1 MATTND
7 SSSNNT
13 ILNTAEFTSE
23 VASFYQ
29 GKSSEGLAPSLWT
42 LVLSQVT
49 TWIFARSLMNAAV
62 LGFFYGIAGA
72 LAYGMYYFSFI
83 TGAHIVDSLR
93 FKHGFSN
100 MQGFMRAKFGQVG
113 EHCYNAVISFRLI
126 SEVFSNLLVFGF
138 ITTLFVGLNETYLIL
153 IIAVATLIYSSIGGL
168 HTALKTDVVQALLT
182 IVAIAVLSIAM
193 FMHPLFSFT
202 DIIASSSTADNK
214 GWILLIVAFIQVW
227 SYPAHDPVMTDRGF
241 LADRITTKKSF
252 YYAAPI
258 SIICIM
264 LFGLLGVFAQL
275 NNPGGAIEVT
285 QTLNTLFSPAV
296 MMIFCFALIIS
307 AISTLD
313 STYASA
319 AKLVAVDMNLVK
331 PTVRNGR
338 LIMLGFLLAGLGFIA
353 TGSKDLFDAVAISGT
368 ASLFLAPVVFFS
380 IWSNWEV
387 KPWALVVSFIAAL
400 LAGIIYMLENGGYI
414 SVMTIVFGFE
424 HKYTKLLLLCIIAS
438 TIGWIAFLLAR
449 TSVEKTVKVV

>member
-1 MATTND
+1 MTD
-7 SSSNNT
+7 SSSET
-13 ILNTAEFTSE
+13 CELAPDIAR
-23 VASFYQ
+23 FYQ
-29 GKSSEGLAPSLWT
+29 GKSLQGQPPSLWT

-62 LGFFYGIAGA
+62 LGFFYGIAGT

-93 FKHGFSN
+93 FKHGFN
-100 MQGFMRAKFGQVG
+100 NIQTFMQVKFGATG
-113 EHCYNAVISFRLI
+113 EHLYNAVIGFRLV

-138 ITTLFVGLNETYLIL
+138 ITTLFVGFNENYLIL

-168 HTALKTDVVQALLT
+168 HTALKTDVAQALLT
-182 IVAIAVLSIAM
+182 IVAIAVLSVAM
-193 FMHPLFSFT
+193 FAHPLFSFD
-202 DIIASSSTADNK
+202 DIISSSNTADNK
-214 GWILLIVAFIQVW
+214 GWILLIVAFIQIW

-241 LADRITTKKSF
+241 LADRATTKKSF

-258 SIICIM
+258 SMACIL

-275 NNPGGAIEVT
+275 NNAGGATEVT

-296 MMIFCFALIIS
+296 MMLFSFALIIS

-319 AKLVAVDMNLVK
+319 AKLIAIDMKLVK

-338 LIMLGFLLAGLGFIA
+338 LIMLGFLLAGLAFIA

-380 IWSNWEV
+380 IWSSWEV
-387 KPWALVVSFIAAL
+387 KPWAIIVSFVSAL
-400 LAGIIYMLENGGYI
+400 MAGIVYMLENGGYI
-414 SVMTIVFGFE
+414 TVMAPVFGAE
-424 HKYTKLLLLCIIAS
+424 HKYVQLLILCVMAS
-438 TIGWIAFLLAR
+438 MIGSIAFVLAR
-449 TSVEKTVKVV
+449 KRV

>member
-1 MATTND
+1 MTD
-7 SSSNNT
+7 SSSET
-13 ILNTAEFTSE
+13 CELAPDIAR
-23 VASFYQ
+23 FYQ
-29 GKSSEGLAPSLWT
+29 GKSLQGQPPSLWT

-62 LGFFYGIAGA
+62 LGFFYGIAGT

-93 FKHGFSN
+93 FKHGFN
-100 MQGFMRAKFGQVG
+100 NIQTFMQVKFGATG
-113 EHCYNAVISFRLI
+113 EHLYNAVIGFRLV

-138 ITTLFVGLNETYLIL
+138 ITTLFVGFNENYLIL

-168 HTALKTDVVQALLT
+168 HTALKTDVAQALLT
-182 IVAIAVLSIAM
+182 IVAIAVLSVAM
-193 FMHPLFSFT
+193 FAHPLFSFD
-202 DIIASSSTADNK
+202 DIISSSNTADNK
-214 GWILLIVAFIQVW
+214 GWILLMVAFIQIW

-241 LADRITTKKSF
+241 LADRATTKKSF

-258 SIICIM
+258 SMACIL

-275 NNPGGAIEVT
+275 NNAGGATEVT

-296 MMIFCFALIIS
+296 MMLFSFALIIS

-319 AKLVAVDMNLVK
+319 AKLIVIDMKLVK

-338 LIMLGFLLAGLGFIA
+338 LIMLGFLLAGLVFIA

-368 ASLFLAPVVFFS
+368 VSLFLAPVVFFS
-380 IWSNWEV
+380 IWSSWEV
-387 KPWALVVSFIAAL
+387 KPWAIIVSFVSAL
-400 LAGIIYMLENGGYI
+400 MAGIVYMLENGGYI
-414 SVMTIVFGFE
+414 TVMAPVFGAE
-424 HKYTKLLLLCIIAS
+424 HKYVQLLILCVMAS
-438 TIGWIAFLLAR
+438 MIGSIAFVLAR
-449 TSVEKTVKVV
+449 KRM

>member
-1 MATTND
+1 MTD
-7 SSSNNT
+7 SSSET
-13 ILNTAEFTSE
+13 CELAPDIAR
-23 VASFYQ
+23 FYQ
-29 GKSSEGLAPSLWT
+29 GKSLQGQPPSLWT

-62 LGFFYGIAGA
+62 LGFFYGIAGT

-93 FKHGFSN
+93 FKHGFN
-100 MQGFMRAKFGQVG
+100 NIQTFMQVKFGATG
-113 EHCYNAVISFRLI
+113 EHLYNAVIGFRLV

-138 ITTLFVGLNETYLIL
+138 ITTLFVGFNENYLIL

-168 HTALKTDVVQALLT
+168 HTALKTDVAQALLT
-182 IVAIAVLSIAM
+182 IVAIAVLSVAM
-193 FMHPLFSFT
+193 FAHPLFSFD
-202 DIIASSSTADNK
+202 DIISSSNTADNK
-214 GWILLIVAFIQVW
+214 GWILLIVAFIQIW

-241 LADRITTKKSF
+241 LADRATTKKSF

-258 SIICIM
+258 SMACIL

-275 NNPGGAIEVT
+275 NNAGGATEVT

-296 MMIFCFALIIS
+296 MILFSFALIIS

-319 AKLVAVDMNLVK
+319 AKLIAIDMILVK

-338 LIMLGFLLAGLGFIA
+338 LIMLGFLLAGLAFIA

-380 IWSNWEV
+380 IWSSWEV
-387 KPWALVVSFIAAL
+387 KPWAIIVSFVSAL
-400 LAGIIYMLENGGYI
+400 MAGIVYMLENGGYI
-414 SVMTIVFGFE
+414 TVMAPVFGAE
-424 HKYTKLLLLCIIAS
+424 HKYVQLLILCVMAS
-438 TIGWIAFLLAR
+438 MIGSIAFVLAR
-449 TSVEKTVKVV
+449 KRM

>member
-1 MATTND
+1 MTD
-7 SSSNNT
+7 SSSET
-13 ILNTAEFTSE
+13 YELAPDIAR
-23 VASFYQ
+23 FYQ
-29 GKSSEGLAPSLWT
+29 GKSLQGQPPSLWT
-42 LVLSQVT
+42 LILSQVT

-62 LGFFYGIAGA
+62 LGFFYGIAGT

-93 FKHGFSN
+93 FKHGFN
-100 MQGFMRAKFGQVG
+100 NIQTFMQVKFGATG
-113 EHCYNAVISFRLI
+113 EHLYNAVIGFRLV

-138 ITTLFVGLNETYLIL
+138 ITTLFVGFNENYLIL

-168 HTALKTDVVQALLT
+168 HTALKTDVAQALLT
-182 IVAIAVLSIAM
+182 IFAIIVLAVAM
-193 FMHPLFSFT
+193 FAHPLFSFNA
-202 DIIASSSTADNK
+202 IISSSNSADNK
-214 GWILLIVAFIQVW
+214 GWILMIVAFIQIW

-241 LADRITTKKSF
+241 LADRATTKKSF

-258 SIICIM
+258 SMACIL

-275 NNPGGAIEVT
+275 NNAGGATEVT

-296 MMIFCFALIIS
+296 MMLFSFALIIS

-319 AKLVAVDMNLVK
+319 AKLIAIDMKLVK
-331 PTVRNGR
+331 PTVKNGR
-338 LIMLGFLLAGLGFIA
+338 LIMLGFLLAGLAFIA

-380 IWSNWEV
+380 IWSSWEV
-387 KPWALVVSFIAAL
+387 KPWAIVVSFVSAL
-400 LAGIIYMLENGGYI
+400 MAGIIYMLENGGYI
-414 SVMTIVFGFE
+414 AVMAPVFGAE
-424 HKYTKLLLLCIIAS
+424 HKYVQLLVLCVIAS
-438 TIGWIAFLLAR
+438 MIGSAAFVLAHKR
-449 TSVEKTVKVV
+449 V

>member
-1 MATTND
+1 MTD
-7 SSSNNT
+7 SLAKNASKLPIIEPN
-13 ILNTAEFTSE
+13 

-29 GKSSEGLAPSLWT
+29 GKSSQGIAPGLWT

-49 TWIFARSLMNAAV
+49 TWIFARSLMNAAA
-62 LGFFYGIAGA
+62 LGFFYGIAGT
-72 LAYGMYYFSFI
+72 LAYAMYYFSFI

-93 FKHGFSN
+93 FKHGFDN
-100 MQGFMRAKFGQVG
+100 IQTFMQSKFGLMG
-113 EHCYNAVISFRLI
+113 EHFYNAVISFRLV

-138 ITTLFVGLNETYLIL
+138 ITTLFVGFNETYIIL

-182 IVAIAVLSIAM
+182 IIAIAVLSVAM
-193 FMHPLFSFT
+193 FSHPLFSFS
-202 DIIASSSTADNK
+202 DIVSSSNSADNK
-214 GWILLIVAFIQVW
+214 GWILLVVAFIQIW

-241 LADRITTKKSF
+241 LADRSTTKKSF

-258 SIICIM
+258 SIVCIV

-275 NNPGGAIEVT
+275 NNAGGAEEVT

-296 MMIFCFALIIS
+296 MMLFSFALIVS

-319 AKLVAVDMNLVK
+319 AKLVAVDMKLIK
-331 PTVRNGR
+331 PTVNNGR
-338 LIMLGFLLAGLGFIA
+338 LVMLGFLLVGLAFIA
-353 TGSKDLFDAVAISGT
+353 TGSKDLFDAVAVSGT

-380 IWSNWEV
+380 IWSSWEV
-387 KPWALVVSFIAAL
+387 KSWAIVVSFASAL
-400 LAGIIYMLENGGYI
+400 IAGIVYMLENGGYI
-414 SVMTIVFGFE
+414 AIMTPLFGAE
-424 HKYTKLLLLCIIAS
+424 QKYVKLLILCIIAS
-438 TIGWIAFLLAR
+438 VIGSLAFVMARVKPAASGHTRTI
-449 TSVEKTVKVV
+449 

>member
-1 MATTND
+1 MND
-7 SSSNNT
+7 SSSET
-13 ILNTAEFTSE
+13 CELAPDIAR
-23 VASFYQ
+23 FYK
-29 GKSSEGLAPSLWT
+29 GKSLQGQPPSLWT

-62 LGFFYGIAGA
+62 LGFFYGIAGT

-93 FKHGFSN
+93 FKHGFNSIQTF
-100 MQGFMRAKFGQVG
+100 MQVKFGATG
-113 EHCYNAVISFRLI
+113 EHLYNAVIGFRLV

-138 ITTLFVGLNETYLIL
+138 ITTLFVGFNENYLIL
-153 IIAVATLIYSSIGGL
+153 IIAVTTLIYSSIGGL
-168 HTALKTDVVQALLT
+168 HTALKTDVAQALLT

-193 FMHPLFSFT
+193 FTHPLFSFN
-202 DIIASSSTADNK
+202 DIIRSSNTADNK
-214 GWILLIVAFIQVW
+214 GWILMIVAFIQIW

-241 LADRITTKKSF
+241 LADRTTTKKSF

-258 SIICIM
+258 SMACIL

-275 NNPGGAIEVT
+275 NNAGEATEVT
-285 QTLNTLFSPAV
+285 QTLNTLFSPAI
-296 MMIFCFALIIS
+296 MMLFSFALIIS

-319 AKLVAVDMNLVK
+319 AKLIAVDMKLVK
-331 PTVRNGR
+331 PTVKNGR
-338 LIMLGFLLAGLGFIA
+338 LIMLGFLLAGLAFIA

-380 IWSNWEV
+380 IWSSWEV
-387 KPWALVVSFIAAL
+387 KPWAIIVSFVSAL
-400 LAGIIYMLENGGYI
+400 MAGIIYMLENGGYI
-414 SVMTIVFGFE
+414 TVMVPVFGAE
-424 HKYTKLLLLCIIAS
+424 HKYVQLLILCVMAS
-438 TIGWIAFLLAR
+438 MIGSTAFILAR
-449 TSVEKTVKVV
+449 KRV

>member
-1 MATTND
+1 MTD
-7 SSSNNT
+7 SSSET
-13 ILNTAEFTSE
+13 YELAPDIAR
-23 VASFYQ
+23 FYQ
-29 GKSSEGLAPSLWT
+29 GKSLQGQPPSLWT

-62 LGFFYGIAGA
+62 LGFFYGIAGT
-72 LAYGMYYFSFI
+72 LAYGMYYFSFV

-93 FKHGFSN
+93 FKHGFN
-100 MQGFMRAKFGQVG
+100 NIQTFMQVKFGATG
-113 EHCYNAVISFRLI
+113 EHLYNAVIGFRLV

-138 ITTLFVGLNETYLIL
+138 ITTLFVGFNENYLIL

-168 HTALKTDVVQALLT
+168 HTALKTDVAQALLT
-182 IVAIAVLSIAM
+182 IVAIAVLSVAM
-193 FMHPLFSFT
+193 FAHPLFSFD
-202 DIIASSSTADNK
+202 DIISSSNTADNK
-214 GWILLIVAFIQVW
+214 GWILLIVAFIQIW

-241 LADRITTKKSF
+241 LADRATTKKSF

-258 SIICIM
+258 SMACIL

-275 NNPGGAIEVT
+275 NNAGGATEVT

-296 MMIFCFALIIS
+296 MMLFSFALIIS

-319 AKLVAVDMNLVK
+319 AKLIAIDMKLVK

-338 LIMLGFLLAGLGFIA
+338 LIMLGFLLAGLAFIA

-380 IWSNWEV
+380 IWSSWEV
-387 KPWALVVSFIAAL
+387 KPWAIIVSFVSAL
-400 LAGIIYMLENGGYI
+400 MAGIVYMLENGGYI
-414 SVMTIVFGFE
+414 TVMAPVFGAE
-424 HKYTKLLLLCIIAS
+424 HKYVQLLILCVMAS
-438 TIGWIAFLLAR
+438 MIGSIAFVLAR
-449 TSVEKTVKVV
+449 KRM

>member
-1 MATTND
+1 MTD
-7 SSSNNT
+7 SSSET
-13 ILNTAEFTSE
+13 CELAPDIAR
-23 VASFYQ
+23 FYQ
-29 GKSSEGLAPSLWT
+29 GKSLQGQPPSLWT

-62 LGFFYGIAGA
+62 LGFFYGIAGT

-93 FKHGFSN
+93 FKHGFN
-100 MQGFMRAKFGQVG
+100 NIQTFMQVKFGATG
-113 EHCYNAVISFRLI
+113 EHLYNAVIGFRLV

-138 ITTLFVGLNETYLIL
+138 ITTLFVGFNENYLIL

-168 HTALKTDVVQALLT
+168 HTALKTDVAQALLT
-182 IVAIAVLSIAM
+182 IVAIAVLSVAM
-193 FMHPLFSFT
+193 FAHPLFSFD
-202 DIIASSSTADNK
+202 DIISSSNTADNK
-214 GWILLIVAFIQVW
+214 GWILLIVAFIQIW

-241 LADRITTKKSF
+241 LADRGTTKKSF

-258 SIICIM
+258 SMACIL

-275 NNPGGAIEVT
+275 NNAGGATEVT

-296 MMIFCFALIIS
+296 MMLFSFALIIS

-319 AKLVAVDMNLVK
+319 AKLIAIDMKLVK

-338 LIMLGFLLAGLGFIA
+338 LIMLGFLLAGLAFIA

-380 IWSNWEV
+380 IWSSWEV
-387 KPWALVVSFIAAL
+387 KPWAIIVSFVSAL
-400 LAGIIYMLENGGYI
+400 MAGIVYMLENGGYI
-414 SVMTIVFGFE
+414 TVMAPVFGAE
-424 HKYTKLLLLCIIAS
+424 HKYVQLLILCVMAS
-438 TIGWIAFLLAR
+438 MIGSIAFVLAR
-449 TSVEKTVKVV
+449 KRM

>member
-1 MATTND
+1 MTD
-7 SSSNNT
+7 SSSET
-13 ILNTAEFTSE
+13 CELAPDIAR
-23 VASFYQ
+23 FYQ
-29 GKSSEGLAPSLWT
+29 GKSLQGQPPSLWT

-62 LGFFYGIAGA
+62 LGFFYGIAGT

-93 FKHGFSN
+93 FKHGFN
-100 MQGFMRAKFGQVG
+100 NIQTFMQVKFGATG
-113 EHCYNAVISFRLI
+113 EHLYNAVIGFRLV

-138 ITTLFVGLNETYLIL
+138 ITTLFVGFNENYLIL

-168 HTALKTDVVQALLT
+168 HTALKTDVAQALLT
-182 IVAIAVLSIAM
+182 IVAIAVLSVAM
-193 FMHPLFSFT
+193 FAHPLFSFD
-202 DIIASSSTADNK
+202 DIISSSNTADNK
-214 GWILLIVAFIQVW
+214 GWILLIVAFIQIW

-241 LADRITTKKSF
+241 LADRATTKKSF

-258 SIICIM
+258 SMACIL

-275 NNPGGAIEVT
+275 NNAGGATEVT

-296 MMIFCFALIIS
+296 MMLFSFALIIS

-319 AKLVAVDMNLVK
+319 AKLIAIDMKLVK

-338 LIMLGFLLAGLGFIA
+338 LIMLGFLLAGLAFIA

-380 IWSNWEV
+380 IWSSWEV
-387 KPWALVVSFIAAL
+387 KPWAIIVSFVSAVV
-400 LAGIIYMLENGGYI
+400 AGIVYMLENGGYI
-414 SVMTIVFGFE
+414 TVMAPVFGAE
-424 HKYTKLLLLCIIAS
+424 HKYVQLLILCVMAS
-438 TIGWIAFLLAR
+438 MIGSIAFVLAR
-449 TSVEKTVKVV
+449 KRM

>member
-1 MATTND
+1 MTD
-7 SSSNNT
+7 SSSET
-13 ILNTAEFTSE
+13 CELAPDIAK
-23 VASFYQ
+23 FYQ
-29 GKSSEGLAPSLWT
+29 GKSLQGQPPSLWT

-62 LGFFYGIAGA
+62 LGFFYGIAGT

-93 FKHGFSN
+93 FKHGFN
-100 MQGFMRAKFGQVG
+100 NIQTFMQVKFGATG
-113 EHCYNAVISFRLI
+113 EHLYNAVIGFRLV

-138 ITTLFVGLNETYLIL
+138 ITTLFVGFNENYLIL

-168 HTALKTDVVQALLT
+168 HTALKTDVAQALLT
-182 IVAIAVLSIAM
+182 IVAIAVLSVAM
-193 FMHPLFSFT
+193 FAHPLFSFD
-202 DIIASSSTADNK
+202 DIISSSNTADNK
-214 GWILLIVAFIQVW
+214 GWILLIVAFIQIW

-241 LADRITTKKSF
+241 LADRGTTKKSF

-258 SIICIM
+258 SMACIL

-275 NNPGGAIEVT
+275 NNAGGATEVT

-296 MMIFCFALIIS
+296 MMLFSFALIIS

-319 AKLVAVDMNLVK
+319 AKLIAIDMKLVK

-338 LIMLGFLLAGLGFIA
+338 LIMLGFLLAGLAFIA

-380 IWSNWEV
+380 IWSSWEV
-387 KPWALVVSFIAAL
+387 KPWAIIVSFVSAL
-400 LAGIIYMLENGGYI
+400 MAGIVYMLENGGYI
-414 SVMTIVFGFE
+414 TVMAPVFGAE
-424 HKYTKLLLLCIIAS
+424 HKYVQLLILCVMAS
-438 TIGWIAFLLAR
+438 MIGSIAFVLAR
-449 TSVEKTVKVV
+449 KRM

>member
-1 MATTND
+1 MTD
-7 SSSNNT
+7 SSSET
-13 ILNTAEFTSE
+13 YELAPDIAR
-23 VASFYQ
+23 FYQ
-29 GKSSEGLAPSLWT
+29 GKSLQGQPPSLWT
-42 LVLSQVT
+42 LILSQVT

-62 LGFFYGIAGA
+62 LGFFYGIAGT

-93 FKHGFSN
+93 FKHGFN
-100 MQGFMRAKFGQVG
+100 NIQTFMQVKFGATG
-113 EHCYNAVISFRLI
+113 EHLYNAVIGFRLV

-138 ITTLFVGLNETYLIL
+138 ITTLFVGFNENYLIL

-168 HTALKTDVVQALLT
+168 HTALKTDVAQALFT
-182 IVAIAVLSIAM
+182 IFAIIVLAVAM
-193 FMHPLFSFT
+193 FAHPLFSFNA
-202 DIIASSSTADNK
+202 IISSSNSADNK
-214 GWILLIVAFIQVW
+214 GWILMIVAFIQIW

-241 LADRITTKKSF
+241 LADRATTKKSF

-258 SIICIM
+258 SMACIL

-275 NNPGGAIEVT
+275 NNAGGATEVT

-296 MMIFCFALIIS
+296 MMLFSFALIIS

-319 AKLVAVDMNLVK
+319 AKLIAIDMKLVK
-331 PTVRNGR
+331 PTVKNGR
-338 LIMLGFLLAGLGFIA
+338 LIMLGFLLAGLAFIA

-380 IWSNWEV
+380 IWSSWEV
-387 KPWALVVSFIAAL
+387 KPWAIVVSFVSAL
-400 LAGIIYMLENGGYI
+400 MAGIIYMLENGGYI
-414 SVMTIVFGFE
+414 AVMAPVFGAE
-424 HKYTKLLLLCIIAS
+424 HKYVQLLVLCVIAS
-438 TIGWIAFLLAR
+438 MIGSAAFVLAHKR
-449 TSVEKTVKVV
+449 V

>member
-1 MATTND
+1 MTD
-7 SSSNNT
+7 SSSET
-13 ILNTAEFTSE
+13 YELAPDIAR
-23 VASFYQ
+23 FYQ
-29 GKSSEGLAPSLWT
+29 GKSLQGQPPSLWT

-62 LGFFYGIAGA
+62 LGFFYGIAGT

-93 FKHGFSN
+93 FKHGFN
-100 MQGFMRAKFGQVG
+100 NIQTFMQVKFGATG
-113 EHCYNAVISFRLI
+113 EHLYNAVIGFRLV

-138 ITTLFVGLNETYLIL
+138 ITTLFVGFNENYLIL

-168 HTALKTDVVQALLT
+168 HTALKTDVAQALLT
-182 IVAIAVLSIAM
+182 IVAIAVLSVAM
-193 FMHPLFSFT
+193 FAHPLFSFD
-202 DIIASSSTADNK
+202 DIISSSNTADNK
-214 GWILLIVAFIQVW
+214 GWILLIVAFIQIW

-241 LADRITTKKSF
+241 LADRATTKKSF

-258 SIICIM
+258 SMACIL

-275 NNPGGAIEVT
+275 NNAGGATEVT

-296 MMIFCFALIIS
+296 MMLFSFALIIS

-319 AKLVAVDMNLVK
+319 AKLIAIDMKLVK

-338 LIMLGFLLAGLGFIA
+338 LIMLGFLLAGLAFIA

-380 IWSNWEV
+380 IWSSWEV
-387 KPWALVVSFIAAL
+387 KPWAIIVSFVSAVV
-400 LAGIIYMLENGGYI
+400 AGIVYMLENGGYI
-414 SVMTIVFGFE
+414 TVMAPVFGAE
-424 HKYTKLLLLCIIAS
+424 HKYVQLLILCVMAS
-438 TIGWIAFLLAR
+438 MIGSIAFVLAR
-449 TSVEKTVKVV
+449 KRV

>member
-1 MATTND
+1 MTD
-7 SSSNNT
+7 SSSET
-13 ILNTAEFTSE
+13 YELAPDIAR
-23 VASFYQ
+23 FYQ
-29 GKSSEGLAPSLWT
+29 GKSLQGQPPSLWT

-62 LGFFYGIAGA
+62 LGFFYGIAGT

-93 FKHGFSN
+93 FKHGFN
-100 MQGFMRAKFGQVG
+100 NIQTFMQVKFGATG
-113 EHCYNAVISFRLI
+113 EHLYNAVIGFRLV

-138 ITTLFVGLNETYLIL
+138 ITTLFVGFNENYLIL

-168 HTALKTDVVQALLT
+168 HTALKTDVAQALLT
-182 IVAIAVLSIAM
+182 IVAIAVLSVAM
-193 FMHPLFSFT
+193 FAHPLFSFD
-202 DIIASSSTADNK
+202 DIISSSNTADNK
-214 GWILLIVAFIQVW
+214 GWILLIVAFIQIW

-241 LADRITTKKSF
+241 LADRATTKKSF

-258 SIICIM
+258 SMACIL

-275 NNPGGAIEVT
+275 NNAGGATEVT

-296 MMIFCFALIIS
+296 MMLFSFALIIS

-319 AKLVAVDMNLVK
+319 AKLIAIDMKLVK

-338 LIMLGFLLAGLGFIA
+338 LIMLGFLLAGLAFIA

-380 IWSNWEV
+380 IWSSWEV
-387 KPWALVVSFIAAL
+387 KPWAIIVSFVSAL
-400 LAGIIYMLENGGYI
+400 MAGIVYMLENGGYI
-414 SVMTIVFGFE
+414 TVMAPVFGAE
-424 HKYTKLLLLCIIAS
+424 HKYVQLLILCVMAS
-438 TIGWIAFLLAR
+438 MIGSIAFVLAR
-449 TSVEKTVKVV
+449 KRV

>member
-1 MATTND
+1 MTD
-7 SSSNNT
+7 SSSET
-13 ILNTAEFTSE
+13 CELAPDIAR
-23 VASFYQ
+23 FYQ
-29 GKSSEGLAPSLWT
+29 GKSLQGQPPSLWT

-62 LGFFYGIAGA
+62 LGFFYGIAGT

-93 FKHGFSN
+93 FKHGFN
-100 MQGFMRAKFGQVG
+100 NIQTFMQVKFGATG
-113 EHCYNAVISFRLI
+113 EHLYNAVIGFRLV

-138 ITTLFVGLNETYLIL
+138 ITTLFVGFNENYLIL

-168 HTALKTDVVQALLT
+168 HTALKTDVAQALLT
-182 IVAIAVLSIAM
+182 IVAIAVLSVAM
-193 FMHPLFSFT
+193 FAHPLFSFD
-202 DIIASSSTADNK
+202 DIISSSNTADNK
-214 GWILLIVAFIQVW
+214 GWILLIVAFIQIW

-241 LADRITTKKSF
+241 LADRATTKKSF

-258 SIICIM
+258 SMACIL

-275 NNPGGAIEVT
+275 NNAGGATEVT

-296 MMIFCFALIIS
+296 MILFSFALIIS

-319 AKLVAVDMNLVK
+319 AKLIAIDMKLVK

-338 LIMLGFLLAGLGFIA
+338 LIMLGFLLAGLAFIA

-380 IWSNWEV
+380 IWSSWEV
-387 KPWALVVSFIAAL
+387 KPWAIIVSFVSAL
-400 LAGIIYMLENGGYI
+400 MAGIVYMLENGGYI
-414 SVMTIVFGFE
+414 TVMAPVFGAE
-424 HKYTKLLLLCIIAS
+424 HKYVQLLILCVMAS
-438 TIGWIAFLLAR
+438 MIGSIAFVLAR
-449 TSVEKTVKVV
+449 KRM

>member
-1 MATTND
+1 MTD
-7 SSSNNT
+7 FSSET
-13 ILNTAEFTSE
+13 CELAPDIAK
-23 VASFYQ
+23 FYQ
-29 GKSSEGLAPSLWT
+29 GKSLQGQPPSLWT

-62 LGFFYGIAGA
+62 LGFFYGIAGT
-72 LAYGMYYFSFI
+72 LAYGMYYFSFV

-93 FKHGFSN
+93 FKHGFN
-100 MQGFMRAKFGQVG
+100 NIQTFMQVKFGATG
-113 EHCYNAVISFRLI
+113 EHLYNAVIGFRLV

-138 ITTLFVGLNETYLIL
+138 ITTLFVGFNENYLIL

-168 HTALKTDVVQALLT
+168 HTALKTDVAQALLT
-182 IVAIAVLSIAM
+182 IVAIAVLSVAM
-193 FMHPLFSFT
+193 FAHPLFSFD
-202 DIIASSSTADNK
+202 DIISSSNTADNK
-214 GWILLIVAFIQVW
+214 GWILLIVAFIQIW

-241 LADRITTKKSF
+241 LADRATTKKSF

-258 SIICIM
+258 SMACIL

-275 NNPGGAIEVT
+275 NNAGGATEVT

-296 MMIFCFALIIS
+296 MMLFSFALIIS

-319 AKLVAVDMNLVK
+319 AKLIAIDMKLVK

-338 LIMLGFLLAGLGFIA
+338 LIMLGFLLAGLAFIA

-380 IWSNWEV
+380 IWSSWEV
-387 KPWALVVSFIAAL
+387 KPWAIIVSFVSAL
-400 LAGIIYMLENGGYI
+400 MAGIVYMLENGGYI
-414 SVMTIVFGFE
+414 TVMAPVFGAE
-424 HKYTKLLLLCIIAS
+424 HKYVQLLILCVMAS
-438 TIGWIAFLLAR
+438 MIGSIAFVLAR
-449 TSVEKTVKVV
+449 KRM

>member
-1 MATTND
+1 MTD
-7 SSSNNT
+7 SSSET
-13 ILNTAEFTSE
+13 YELAPDIAR
-23 VASFYQ
+23 FYQ
-29 GKSSEGLAPSLWT
+29 GKSLQGQPPSLWT

-62 LGFFYGIAGA
+62 LGFFYGIAGT

-93 FKHGFSN
+93 FKHGFN
-100 MQGFMRAKFGQVG
+100 NIQTFMQVKFGATG
-113 EHCYNAVISFRLI
+113 EHLYNAVIGFRLV

-138 ITTLFVGLNETYLIL
+138 ITTLFVGFNENYLIL

-168 HTALKTDVVQALLT
+168 HTALKTDVAQALLT
-182 IVAIAVLSIAM
+182 IVAIAVLSVAM
-193 FMHPLFSFT
+193 FAHPLFSFD
-202 DIIASSSTADNK
+202 DIISSSNTADNK
-214 GWILLIVAFIQVW
+214 GWILLIVAFIQIW

-241 LADRITTKKSF
+241 LADRATTKKSF

-258 SIICIM
+258 SMACIL

-275 NNPGGAIEVT
+275 NNAGGATEVT

-296 MMIFCFALIIS
+296 MMLFSFALIIS

-319 AKLVAVDMNLVK
+319 AKLIAIDMKLVK

-338 LIMLGFLLAGLGFIA
+338 LIMLGFLLAGLAFIA

-380 IWSNWEV
+380 IWSSWEV
-387 KPWALVVSFIAAL
+387 KPWAIIVSFVSAL
-400 LAGIIYMLENGGYI
+400 MAGIVYMLENGGYI
-414 SVMTIVFGFE
+414 TVMAPVFGAE
-424 HKYTKLLLLCIIAS
+424 HKYVQLLILCVMAS
-438 TIGWIAFLLAR
+438 MIGSIAFVLAR
-449 TSVEKTVKVV
+449 KRM

>member
-1 MATTND
+1 MTD
-7 SSSNNT
+7 SSSET
-13 ILNTAEFTSE
+13 YELAPDIAR
-23 VASFYQ
+23 FYQ
-29 GKSSEGLAPSLWT
+29 GKSLQGQPPSLWT

-62 LGFFYGIAGA
+62 LGFFYGIAGT

-93 FKHGFSN
+93 FKHGFN
-100 MQGFMRAKFGQVG
+100 NIQTFMQVKFGATG
-113 EHCYNAVISFRLI
+113 EHLYNAVIGFRLV

-138 ITTLFVGLNETYLIL
+138 ITTLFVGFNENYLIL

-168 HTALKTDVVQALLT
+168 HTALKTDVAQALLT
-182 IVAIAVLSIAM
+182 IVAIAVLSVAM
-193 FMHPLFSFT
+193 FAHPLFSFD
-202 DIIASSSTADNK
+202 DIISSSNTADNK
-214 GWILLIVAFIQVW
+214 GWILLIVAFIQIW

-241 LADRITTKKSF
+241 LADRATTKKSF

-258 SIICIM
+258 SMACIL

-275 NNPGGAIEVT
+275 NNAGGATEVT

-296 MMIFCFALIIS
+296 MMLFSFALIIS

-319 AKLVAVDMNLVK
+319 AKLIAIDMKLVK

-338 LIMLGFLLAGLGFIA
+338 LIMLGFLLAGLAFIA

-380 IWSNWEV
+380 IWSSWEV
-387 KPWALVVSFIAAL
+387 KPWAIIVSFVSAL
-400 LAGIIYMLENGGYI
+400 MAGIIYMLENGGYI
-414 SVMTIVFGFE
+414 TVMAPVFGAE
-424 HKYTKLLLLCIIAS
+424 HKYVQLLILCVMAS
-438 TIGWIAFLLAR
+438 MIGSIAFVLAR
-449 TSVEKTVKVV
+449 KRM

>member
-1 MATTND
+1 MAITND
-7 SSSNNT
+7 PLSNKPIISASELT
-13 ILNTAEFTSE
+13 PE

-29 GKSSEGLAPSLWT
+29 GKSRQGHAPSLWT

-49 TWIFARSLMNAAV
+49 TWIFARSLMNAAI

-72 LAYGMYYFSFI
+72 LAYAMYYFSFI

-93 FKHGFSN
+93 FKHGFNN
-100 MQGFMRAKFGQVG
+100 MQTFMRAKFGRAG
-113 EHCYNAVISFRLI
+113 EYCFNAVISFRLV
-126 SEVFSNLLVFGF
+126 SEIFSNLLVFGF
-138 ITTLFVGLNETYLIL
+138 ITTLFVGFNETYLIL
-153 IIAVATLIYSSIGGL
+153 LIAVATLIYSSIGGL
-168 HTALKTDVVQALLT
+168 HTALKTDVMQASLT

-193 FMHPLFSFT
+193 FMHPLFSFA
-202 DIIASSSTADNK
+202 DIISSSNTADNK

-241 LADRITTKKSF
+241 LADRSTTKKSF

-258 SIICIM
+258 SIICIV
-264 LFGLLGVFAQL
+264 LFGLLGVFAQM
-275 NNPGGAIEVT
+275 NNVGGATEVT

-296 MMIFCFALIIS
+296 MMLFCFALIIS

-319 AKLVAVDMNLVK
+319 AKLVAVDMKLVK

-338 LIMLGFLLAGLGFIA
+338 LVMLGFLLAGLGFIA

-380 IWSNWEV
+380 IWSDWEI
-387 KPWALVVSFIAAL
+387 KPWALIVSFVSAL
-400 LAGIIYMLENGGYI
+400 LAGIIYMLENGGYLTI
-414 SVMTIVFGFE
+414 MTPLFGVE
-424 HKYTKLLLLCIIAS
+424 HKYVKLLILCVMASIIGAVAFV
-438 TIGWIAFLLAR
+438 IAKKR
-449 TSVEKTVKVV
+449 V

>member
-1 MATTND
+1 MTD
-7 SSSNNT
+7 FSSET
-13 ILNTAEFTSE
+13 CELAPDIAK
-23 VASFYQ
+23 FYQ
-29 GKSSEGLAPSLWT
+29 GKSLQGQPPSLWT

-62 LGFFYGIAGA
+62 LGFFYGIAGT

-93 FKHGFSN
+93 FKHGFN
-100 MQGFMRAKFGQVG
+100 NIQTFMQVKFGATG
-113 EHCYNAVISFRLI
+113 EHLYNAVIGFRLV

-138 ITTLFVGLNETYLIL
+138 ITTLFVGFNENYLIL

-168 HTALKTDVVQALLT
+168 HTALKTDVAQALLT
-182 IVAIAVLSIAM
+182 IVAIAVLSVAM
-193 FMHPLFSFT
+193 FAHPLFSFD
-202 DIIASSSTADNK
+202 DIISSSNTADNK
-214 GWILLIVAFIQVW
+214 GWILLIVAFIQIW

-241 LADRITTKKSF
+241 LADRATTKKSF

-258 SIICIM
+258 SMACIL

-275 NNPGGAIEVT
+275 NNAGGATEVT

-296 MMIFCFALIIS
+296 MMLFSFALIIS

-319 AKLVAVDMNLVK
+319 AKLIAIDMKLVK

-338 LIMLGFLLAGLGFIA
+338 LIMLGFLLAGLAFIA

-380 IWSNWEV
+380 IWSSWEV
-387 KPWALVVSFIAAL
+387 KPWAIIVSFVSAL
-400 LAGIIYMLENGGYI
+400 MAGIVYMLENGGYI
-414 SVMTIVFGFE
+414 TVMAPVFGAE
-424 HKYTKLLLLCIIAS
+424 HKYVQLLILCVMAS
-438 TIGWIAFLLAR
+438 MIGSIAFVLAR
-449 TSVEKTVKVV
+449 KRM

>member
-1 MATTND
+1 MTD
-7 SSSNNT
+7 SSSET
-13 ILNTAEFTSE
+13 YELAPDIAR
-23 VASFYQ
+23 FYQ
-29 GKSSEGLAPSLWT
+29 GKSLQGQPPSLWT
-42 LVLSQVT
+42 LILSQVT

-62 LGFFYGIAGA
+62 LGFFYGIAGT

-93 FKHGFSN
+93 FKHGFN
-100 MQGFMRAKFGQVG
+100 NIQTFMQVKFGATG
-113 EHCYNAVISFRLI
+113 EHLYNAVIGFRLV

-138 ITTLFVGLNETYLIL
+138 ITTLFVGFNENYLIL

-168 HTALKTDVVQALLT
+168 HTALKTDVAQALLT
-182 IVAIAVLSIAM
+182 IFAIIVLAVAM
-193 FMHPLFSFT
+193 FAHPLFSFNA
-202 DIIASSSTADNK
+202 IISSSNSADNK
-214 GWILLIVAFIQVW
+214 GWILMIVAFIQIW

-241 LADRITTKKSF
+241 LADRATTKKSF

-258 SIICIM
+258 SMACIL

-275 NNPGGAIEVT
+275 NNAGGVTEVT

-296 MMIFCFALIIS
+296 MMLFSFALIIS

-319 AKLVAVDMNLVK
+319 AKLIAIDMKLVK
-331 PTVRNGR
+331 PTVKNGR
-338 LIMLGFLLAGLGFIA
+338 LIMLGFLLAGLAFIA

-380 IWSNWEV
+380 IWSSWEV
-387 KPWALVVSFIAAL
+387 KPWAIVVSFVSAL
-400 LAGIIYMLENGGYI
+400 MAGIIYMLENGGYI
-414 SVMTIVFGFE
+414 AVMAPVFGAE
-424 HKYTKLLLLCIIAS
+424 HKYVQLLVLCVIAS
-438 TIGWIAFLLAR
+438 MIGSAAFVLAHKR
-449 TSVEKTVKVV
+449 V

>member
-1 MATTND
+1 MTD
-7 SSSNNT
+7 SSSET
-13 ILNTAEFTSE
+13 YELAPDIAR
-23 VASFYQ
+23 FYQ
-29 GKSSEGLAPSLWT
+29 GKSLQGQPPSLWT

-62 LGFFYGIAGA
+62 LGFFYGIAGT

-93 FKHGFSN
+93 FKHGFN
-100 MQGFMRAKFGQVG
+100 NIQTFMQVKFGATG
-113 EHCYNAVISFRLI
+113 EHFYNAVIGFRLV

-138 ITTLFVGLNETYLIL
+138 ITTLFVGFNENYLIL

-168 HTALKTDVVQALLT
+168 HTALKTDVAQALLT
-182 IVAIAVLSIAM
+182 IVAIAVLSVAM
-193 FMHPLFSFT
+193 FAHPLFSFD
-202 DIIASSSTADNK
+202 DIISSSNTADNK
-214 GWILLIVAFIQVW
+214 GWILLIVAFIQIW

-241 LADRITTKKSF
+241 LADRATTKKSF

-258 SIICIM
+258 SMACIL

-275 NNPGGAIEVT
+275 NNAGGATEVT

-296 MMIFCFALIIS
+296 MMLFSFALIIS

-319 AKLVAVDMNLVK
+319 AKLIAIDMKLVK

-338 LIMLGFLLAGLGFIA
+338 LIMLGFLLAGLAFIA

-380 IWSNWEV
+380 IWSSWEV
-387 KPWALVVSFIAAL
+387 KPWAIIVSFVSAL
-400 LAGIIYMLENGGYI
+400 MAGIIYMLENGGYI
-414 SVMTIVFGFE
+414 TVMASVFGAE
-424 HKYTKLLLLCIIAS
+424 HKYVQLLILCVMAS
-438 TIGWIAFLLAR
+438 MIGSIAFVLAR
-449 TSVEKTVKVV
+449 KRM

>member
-1 MATTND
+1 MTD
-7 SSSNNT
+7 SSSET
-13 ILNTAEFTSE
+13 CELAPDIAR
-23 VASFYQ
+23 FYQ
-29 GKSSEGLAPSLWT
+29 GKSLQGQPPSLWT

-62 LGFFYGIAGA
+62 LGFFYGIAGT

-93 FKHGFSN
+93 FKHGFN
-100 MQGFMRAKFGQVG
+100 NIQTFMQVKFGATG
-113 EHCYNAVISFRLI
+113 EHLYNAVIGFRLV

-138 ITTLFVGLNETYLIL
+138 ITTLFVGFNENYLIL

-168 HTALKTDVVQALLT
+168 HTALKTDVAQALLT
-182 IVAIAVLSIAM
+182 IVAIAVLSVAM
-193 FMHPLFSFT
+193 FAHPLFSFD
-202 DIIASSSTADNK
+202 DIISSSNTADNK
-214 GWILLIVAFIQVW
+214 GWILLIVAFIQIW

-241 LADRITTKKSF
+241 LADRATTKKSF

-258 SIICIM
+258 SMACIL

-275 NNPGGAIEVT
+275 NNAGGATEVT

-296 MMIFCFALIIS
+296 MMLFSFALIIS

-319 AKLVAVDMNLVK
+319 AKLIAIDMKLVK

-338 LIMLGFLLAGLGFIA
+338 LIMLGFLLAGLAFIA

-380 IWSNWEV
+380 IWSSWEV
-387 KPWALVVSFIAAL
+387 KPWAIIVSFVSAL
-400 LAGIIYMLENGGYI
+400 MAGIIYMLENGGYI
-414 SVMTIVFGFE
+414 TVMAPVFGAE
-424 HKYTKLLLLCIIAS
+424 HKYVQLLILCVMAS
-438 TIGWIAFLLAR
+438 MIGSIAFVLAR
-449 TSVEKTVKVV
+449 KRV

>member
-1 MATTND
+1 MTD
-7 SSSNNT
+7 SSSET
-13 ILNTAEFTSE
+13 CELAPDIAR
-23 VASFYQ
+23 FYQ
-29 GKSSEGLAPSLWT
+29 GKSLQGQPPSLWT

-62 LGFFYGIAGA
+62 LGFFYGIAGT

-93 FKHGFSN
+93 FKHGFN
-100 MQGFMRAKFGQVG
+100 NIQTFMQVKFGATG
-113 EHCYNAVISFRLI
+113 EHLYNAVIGFRLV

-138 ITTLFVGLNETYLIL
+138 ITTLFVGFNENYLIL

-168 HTALKTDVVQALLT
+168 HTALKTDVAQALLT
-182 IVAIAVLSIAM
+182 IVAIAVLSVAM
-193 FMHPLFSFT
+193 FAHPLFSFD
-202 DIIASSSTADNK
+202 DIISSSNTADNK
-214 GWILLIVAFIQVW
+214 GWILLIVAFIQIW

-241 LADRITTKKSF
+241 LADRATTKKSF

-258 SIICIM
+258 SMACIL

-275 NNPGGAIEVT
+275 NNAGGATEVT

-296 MMIFCFALIIS
+296 MMLFSFALIIS

-319 AKLVAVDMNLVK
+319 AKLIAIDMKLVK

-338 LIMLGFLLAGLGFIA
+338 LIMLGFLLAGLAFIA

-380 IWSNWEV
+380 IWSSWEV
-387 KPWALVVSFIAAL
+387 KPWAIIVSFVSAL
-400 LAGIIYMLENGGYI
+400 MAGIVYMLENGGYI
-414 SVMTIVFGFE
+414 TVMAPVFGAE
-424 HKYTKLLLLCIIAS
+424 HKYVQLLILCVMAS
-438 TIGWIAFLLAR
+438 MIGSIAFVLAR
-449 TSVEKTVKVV
+449 KRM

>member
-1 MATTND
+1 MTD
-7 SSSNNT
+7 SSSET
-13 ILNTAEFTSE
+13 CELAPDIAK
-23 VASFYQ
+23 FYQ
-29 GKSSEGLAPSLWT
+29 GKSLQGQPPSLWT

-62 LGFFYGIAGA
+62 LGFFYGIAGT

-93 FKHGFSN
+93 FKHGFN
-100 MQGFMRAKFGQVG
+100 NIQTFMQVKFGATG
-113 EHCYNAVISFRLI
+113 EHLYNAVIGFRLV

-138 ITTLFVGLNETYLIL
+138 ITTLFVGFNENYLIL

-168 HTALKTDVVQALLT
+168 HTALKTDVAQALLT
-182 IVAIAVLSIAM
+182 IVAIAVLSVAM
-193 FMHPLFSFT
+193 FAHPLFSFD
-202 DIIASSSTADNK
+202 DIISSSNTADNK
-214 GWILLIVAFIQVW
+214 GWILLMVAFIQIW

-241 LADRITTKKSF
+241 LADRATTKKSF

-258 SIICIM
+258 SMACIL

-275 NNPGGAIEVT
+275 NNAGGATEVT

-296 MMIFCFALIIS
+296 MMLFSFALIIS

-319 AKLVAVDMNLVK
+319 AKLIVIDMKLVK

-338 LIMLGFLLAGLGFIA
+338 LIMLGFLLAGLVFIA

-368 ASLFLAPVVFFS
+368 VSLFLAPVVFFS
-380 IWSNWEV
+380 IWSSWEV
-387 KPWALVVSFIAAL
+387 KPWAIIVSFVSAL
-400 LAGIIYMLENGGYI
+400 MAGIVYMLENGGYI
-414 SVMTIVFGFE
+414 TVMAPVFGAE
-424 HKYTKLLLLCIIAS
+424 HKYVQLLILCVMAS
-438 TIGWIAFLLAR
+438 MIGSIAFVLAR
-449 TSVEKTVKVV
+449 KRM

>member
-1 MATTND
+1 MTD
-7 SSSNNT
+7 SP
-13 ILNTAEFTSE
+13 SE
-23 VASFYQ
+23 TYELAPDIARFYQ
-29 GKSSEGLAPSLWT
+29 GKSLQGQPPSLWT

-62 LGFFYGIAGA
+62 LGFFYGIAGT

-93 FKHGFSN
+93 FKHGFN
-100 MQGFMRAKFGQVG
+100 NIQTFMQVKFGAIG
-113 EHCYNAVISFRLI
+113 EHLYNAVIGFRLV

-138 ITTLFVGLNETYLIL
+138 ITTLFVGFNENYLIL

-168 HTALKTDVVQALLT
+168 HTALKTDVAQALLT
-182 IVAIAVLSIAM
+182 IVAIMVLAVAM
-193 FMHPLFSFT
+193 FAHPLFSFNA
-202 DIIASSSTADNK
+202 IISSSNSPDNK
-214 GWILLIVAFIQVW
+214 GWILMIVAFIQIW

-241 LADRITTKKSF
+241 LADRVTTKKSF

-258 SIICIM
+258 SMACIS

-275 NNPGGAIEVT
+275 NNAGGATEVT

-296 MMIFCFALIIS
+296 MMLFSFALIIS

-319 AKLVAVDMNLVK
+319 AKLIAIDMKLVK
-331 PTVRNGR
+331 PTVKNGR
-338 LIMLGFLLAGLGFIA
+338 LIMLGFLLAGLAFIA

-368 ASLFLAPVVFFS
+368 VSLFLAPVVFFS
-380 IWSNWEV
+380 IWSSWEV
-387 KPWALVVSFIAAL
+387 KPWAIVVSFVSAL
-400 LAGIIYMLENGGYI
+400 VAGIIYMLENGGHI
-414 SVMTIVFGFE
+414 AVMAPVFGAE
-424 HKYTKLLLLCIIAS
+424 HKYVQLLVLCVMAS
-438 TIGWIAFLLAR
+438 MIGSAAFVLAR
-449 TSVEKTVKVV
+449 KRV

>member
-1 MATTND
+1 MTDSPTNSTKFAPD
-7 SSSNNT
+7 
-13 ILNTAEFTSE
+13 I
-23 VASFYQ
+23 ASFYQ
-29 GKSSEGLAPSLWT
+29 GTSREGLAPSLWT

-72 LAYGMYYFSFI
+72 LAYTMYYFSFI

-93 FKHGFSN
+93 FTHGFSN
-100 MQGFMRAKFGQVG
+100 MQGFMQVKFGRTG
-113 EHCYNAVISFRLI
+113 EHLYNAVISFRLI

-138 ITTLFVGLNETYLIL
+138 ITTLFIGFNETYLIL

-182 IVAIAVLSIAM
+182 IIAITVLSAAM
-193 FMHPLFSFT
+193 FAHPLFSFS
-202 DIIASSSTADNK
+202 DIVSSSDTIDNK
-214 GWILLIVAFIQVW
+214 GWILLIVAFIQIW

-241 LADRITTKKSF
+241 LADRHTTKKSF

-258 SIICIM
+258 SIICIV

-275 NNPGGAIEVT
+275 NNVGGADEVT

-296 MMIFCFALIIS
+296 MMLFCFALIIS

-319 AKLVAVDMNLVK
+319 AKLIAVDMKLIK
-331 PTVRNGR
+331 PTVNNGR
-338 LIMLGFLLAGLGFIA
+338 LVMAGFLLMGLAFIA
-353 TGSKDLFDAVAISGT
+353 TGSKDLFDAVAVSGT

-380 IWSNWEV
+380 IWSGWEV
-387 KPWALVVSFIAAL
+387 KAWAISVSFVAAL
-400 LAGIIYMLENGGYI
+400 TAGIVYMLENGGYI
-414 SVMTIVFGFE
+414 SVMTSMFGVE
-424 HKYTKLLLLCIIAS
+424 HKYDKLLILCVLAS
-438 TIGWIAFLLAR
+438 LIGCVAFVLAR
-449 TSVEKTVKVV
+449 IRNQTQSRF

>member
-1 MATTND
+1 MAITND
-7 SSSNNT
+7 PSSNKP
-13 ILNTAEFTSE
+13 IISASE
-23 VASFYQ
+23 LTPDVASFYQ
-29 GKSSEGLAPSLWT
+29 GKSRQGHAPGLWT

-49 TWIFARSLMNAAV
+49 TWIFARSLMNAAI

-72 LAYGMYYFSFI
+72 LAYAMYYFSFI

-93 FKHGFSN
+93 FKHGFNN
-100 MQGFMRAKFGQVG
+100 MQTFMRAKFGRAG
-113 EHCYNAVISFRLI
+113 EHCFNAVISFRLV
-126 SEVFSNLLVFGF
+126 SEIFSNLLVFGF
-138 ITTLFVGLNETYLIL
+138 ITTLFVGFNETYLIL
-153 IIAVATLIYSSIGGL
+153 VIAVATLIYSSIGGL
-168 HTALKTDVVQALLT
+168 HTALKTDVMQASLT
-182 IVAIAVLSIAM
+182 IVAIVVLSIAM

-202 DIIASSSTADNK
+202 DIVSSSNTADNK

-241 LADRITTKKSF
+241 LADRSTTKKSF

-258 SIICIM
+258 SIICIV

-275 NNPGGAIEVT
+275 NNVGGATEVT
-285 QTLNTLFSPAV
+285 QTLNSLFSPAV
-296 MMIFCFALIIS
+296 MMLFCFALIIS

-319 AKLVAVDMNLVK
+319 AKLVAVDMKLVK

-338 LIMLGFLLAGLGFIA
+338 LVMLGFLVAGLGFIA

-380 IWSNWEV
+380 IWSDWEV
-387 KPWALVVSFIAAL
+387 KPWALIVSFVSAL
-400 LAGIIYMLENGGYI
+400 LAGIIYMLENGGYLTM
-414 SVMTIVFGFE
+414 MTPLFGVE
-424 HKYTKLLLLCIIAS
+424 HKYVKLLILCVLASIIGA
-438 TIGWIAFLLAR
+438 GAFVIAR
-449 TSVEKTVKVV
+449 KRV

>member
-1 MATTND
+1 MTD
-7 SSSNNT
+7 SSSET
-13 ILNTAEFTSE
+13 YELAPDIAR
-23 VASFYQ
+23 FYQ
-29 GKSSEGLAPSLWT
+29 GKSLQGQPPSLWT

-62 LGFFYGIAGA
+62 LGFFYGIAGT

-93 FKHGFSN
+93 FKHGFN
-100 MQGFMRAKFGQVG
+100 NIQTFMQVKFGATG
-113 EHCYNAVISFRLI
+113 EHLYNAVIGFRLV

-138 ITTLFVGLNETYLIL
+138 ITTLFVGFNENYLIL

-168 HTALKTDVVQALLT
+168 HTALKTDVAQALLT
-182 IVAIAVLSIAM
+182 IVAIAVLSVAM
-193 FMHPLFSFT
+193 FAHPLFSFD
-202 DIIASSSTADNK
+202 DIISSSNTADNK
-214 GWILLIVAFIQVW
+214 GWILLIVAFIQIW

-241 LADRITTKKSF
+241 LADRATTKKSF

-258 SIICIM
+258 SMACIL

-275 NNPGGAIEVT
+275 NNAGGATEVT

-296 MMIFCFALIIS
+296 MMLFSFALIIS

-319 AKLVAVDMNLVK
+319 AKLIAIDMKLVK

-338 LIMLGFLLAGLGFIA
+338 LIMLGFLLAGLAFIA

-380 IWSNWEV
+380 IWSSWEV
-387 KPWALVVSFIAAL
+387 KPWAIIVSFVSAL
-400 LAGIIYMLENGGYI
+400 MAGIIYMLENGGYI
-414 SVMTIVFGFE
+414 TVMAPVFGAE
-424 HKYTKLLLLCIIAS
+424 HKYVQLLILCVMAS
-438 TIGWIAFLLAR
+438 MIGSIAFVLAR
-449 TSVEKTVKVV
+449 KRV

>member
-1 MATTND
+1 MTD
-7 SSSNNT
+7 SSSET
-13 ILNTAEFTSE
+13 CELAPDIAR
-23 VASFYQ
+23 FYQ
-29 GKSSEGLAPSLWT
+29 GKSLQGQPPSLWT

-62 LGFFYGIAGA
+62 LGFFYGIAGT

-93 FKHGFSN
+93 FKHGFN
-100 MQGFMRAKFGQVG
+100 NIQTFMQVKFGATG
-113 EHCYNAVISFRLI
+113 EHLYNAVIGFRLV

-138 ITTLFVGLNETYLIL
+138 ITTLFVGFNENYLIL

-168 HTALKTDVVQALLT
+168 HTALKTDVAQALLT
-182 IVAIAVLSIAM
+182 IVAIAVLSVAM
-193 FMHPLFSFT
+193 FAHPLFSFD
-202 DIIASSSTADNK
+202 DIISSSNTADNK
-214 GWILLIVAFIQVW
+214 GWILLIVAFIQIW

-241 LADRITTKKSF
+241 LADRATTKKSF

-258 SIICIM
+258 SMACIL

-275 NNPGGAIEVT
+275 NNAGGATEVT

-296 MMIFCFALIIS
+296 MMLFSFALIIS

-319 AKLVAVDMNLVK
+319 AKLIAIDMKLVK

-338 LIMLGFLLAGLGFIA
+338 LIMLGFLLAGLAFIA

-368 ASLFLAPVVFFS
+368 VSLFLAPVVFFS
-380 IWSNWEV
+380 IWSSWEV
-387 KPWALVVSFIAAL
+387 KPWAIIVSFVSAL
-400 LAGIIYMLENGGYI
+400 MAGIVYMLENGGYI
-414 SVMTIVFGFE
+414 TVMAPVFGAE
-424 HKYTKLLLLCIIAS
+424 HKYVQLLILCVMAS
-438 TIGWIAFLLAR
+438 MIGSIAFVLAR
-449 TSVEKTVKVV
+449 KRM